1 VKGYAVIGFSRFRKM
16 SLFIFLLLVVG
27 LVIPGPQ
34 RVYGDTGALK
44 YFKNYNPIENEMQ
57 PQNWNILLER
67 RGFIY
72 AANQGGLLQY
82 DGVSWRIIKIPNQTA
97 RSLAIDEKGTVYV
110 GGRNEFG
117 FLAAGANGSLQ
128 YVSLL
133 KYADDKKRNFGN
145 VWKTHSTKEGVYF
158 CTYKF
163 LFRWNSHTGQLKVWE
178 PASGFSSTSFTCKG
192 TLFIRLIKVGL
203 VKMEK
208 DSLVLVPGGEIF
220 EEKSICMVAP
230 YEPGSQKLLIG
241 TPSTGLLLHDGRA
254 AAPFPTE
261 ADDYLKKNSL
271 YYGTRLSSSLAEASS
286 CQFALATRLG
296 GLVIIDSRGHLKN
309 IFNKDSGL
317 RDDNV
322 RYVFE
327 DSPGNLWLG
336 LNDGITKIEYASPIF
351 IYDAEG
357 SNLPGIVL
365 SVTRH
370 GRNKSIYSG
379 TTVGLYSLTPTGK
392 FRPVPGIT
400 GMCWSLL
407 SHDDWLFVATS
418 LGVFLVKK
426 SVVTRIVENNSYIL
440 SRSGVDTNRI
450 WVGTARGLTSLYLKE
465 KKRIEKHTFADITM
479 GVRTIVEEK
488 KGNLWLGTLDSGVLK
503 VDFPVDGKL
512 ENSTVTAYGTEQ
524 GLPTGELHVFMAADH
539 VMIASQKGI
548 FRFDE
553 SNKTFVP
560 DTTLGAEFA
569 GGPDGKWMFRIAEDK
584 NKNIWFHSL
593 RKNYQAIPQPDGA
606 FHIIKKPF
614 LRIPMMQVN
623 WIYPDPDG
631 FNTWFAAHKG
641 LMRYDTRV
649 KKDYLRRFPVFI
661 RRVLVNG
668 SPVFA
673 GYRSGNGKQKH
684 FPVILYRDRNLR
696 FEYAAPFFEN
706 EAGTLYSSRLEGYED
721 HWSPWTRETKK
732 DYTNLDAGVYTFH
745 IRAKNIYE
753 QVSTQDTFRF
763 NVLPPWYQT
772 WWAFSLYVLAFF
784 FIVFLMI
791 KWRSRK
797 LVQDKKQLE
806 QIVKTRTAEVYEK
819 NLLLEEQSEKLKEM
833 DKVKS
838 RFFANISHEFRTPL
852 TLIMGPLEQMLPGC
866 REEKQKKQLTMMLRN
881 SQRLLAL
888 INQLLEL
895 SKFDSG
901 KVKLQAAR
909 QNIIPFLKGIVGSF
923 EIAAT
928 ANELDLTFQPGDEEI
943 ELYMDPEKIEN
954 VMGNLLV
961 NALKFTPAGG
971 KITVSVK
978 KNPGKEKNFPLGSL
992 EITVCDTGPGIPR
1005 EQLANIFDRFYQADT
1020 PHEHLQK
1027 GSGIGLAI
1035 AKELVELHHGTI
1047 DVHSREGLDSG
1058 TGFIIRLPLGDAH
1071 LGPGEI
1077 VERLGPPS
1085 HGKISGEISPFE
1097 QQENDTEEM
1106 EADEGTDN
1114 EAGMDI
1120 EMYGKDI
1127 ILVVEDSADVREY
1140 IKGALEPAYRVVEA
1154 ADGREGIEKA
1164 GEIIPD
1170 LIISDIMMPE
1180 ADGYE
1185 LCRALKNQRDTSHIP
1200 IILLT
1205 AKAAEENIIEGLE
1218 TGADDYIT
1226 KPFNTKILRA
1236 RIKNLVALRHH
1247 WQETIHREMTLKPVQ
1262 KSVSQMDK
1270 EFVKDLQEVINQNL
1284 ADPEFNVEEL
1294 CKRLYM
1300 GRTTL
1305 YRKILALTGE
1315 PPTEFIRSYRLKRG
1329 AELLERGMGSVL
1341 EVAFE
1346 VGFSSANYFSK
1357 CFKKK
1362 FHRLPSSFQAS
1373 EAKKE

>member
-1 VKGYAVIGFSRFRKM
+1 M
-16 SLFIFLLLVVG
+16 SLFIFLLLLVG
-27 LVIPGPQ
+27 LVIPGVQ
-34 RVYGDTGALK
+34 KVYGDTGALK

-57 PQNWNILLER
+57 PQNWNILLDR

-117 FLAAGANGSLQ
+117 FLSEGANGSLQ

-192 TLFIRLIKVGL
+192 TLFIHLRKVGL

-220 EEKSICMVAP
+220 AEKIICMVAP

-241 TPSTGLLLHDGRA
+241 TPSTGLFLHDGRA

-261 ADDYLKKNSL
+261 ADDYLKTNNI
-271 YYGTRLSSSLAEASS
+271 YYGTRLSSALAEASP

-296 GLVIIDSRGHLKN
+296 GLVIIDSQGHLIN

-327 DSPGNLWLG
+327 DSTGNLWLA
-336 LNDGITKIEYASPIF
+336 LNDGIAKIEYGSPIF

-370 GRNKSIYSG
+370 GGNKTIYSG

-392 FRPVPGIT
+392 FRPVPGIS

-407 SHDDWLFVATS
+407 SYDDWLFVAS
-418 LGVFLVKK
+418 SRGIFLVKK
-426 SVVTRIVENNSYIL
+426 DVVTRITENNSYIL
-440 SRSGVDTNRI
+440 SQSGVDSNRI
-450 WVGTARGLTSLYLKE
+450 WVGTPRGLTSLYLKE
-465 KKRIEKHTFADITM
+465 KKWIQEHTFADINIE
-479 GVRTIVEEK
+479 VRTIVEEK

-503 VDFPVDGKL
+503 VDFPVAGKL
-512 ENSTVTAYGTEQ
+512 ENAAVTAYGNEQ
-524 GLPTGELHVFMAADH
+524 GLPSGELHAFMAADH

-548 FRFDE
+548 FRFNE
-553 SNKTFVP
+553 NKKTFVP
-560 DTTLGAEFA
+560 DTTLGTEFA
-569 GGPDGKWMFRIAEDK
+569 GGPDGKWMFLIAEGK

-593 RKNYQAIPQPDGA
+593 RRNYQAIPQPDGT

-614 LRIPMMQVN
+614 LRILMMQVN

-641 LMRYDTRV
+641 LIRYDTRV

-668 SPVFA
+668 SPVFS
-673 GYRSGNGKQKH
+673 GYRSGNGKQEH

-706 EAGTLYSSRLEGYED
+706 EAGTLYSSRLEGYEG

-732 DYTNLDAGVYTFH
+732 DYTNLDAGAYTFH

-763 NVLPPWYQT
+763 NVLPPWYRT
-772 WWAFSLYVLAFF
+772 WWAFLIYAVTA
-784 FIVFLMI
+784 IMVMFLVV
-791 KWRSRK
+791 KWRSWK
-797 LVQDKKQLE
+797 LVQERQKLE
-806 QIVKTRTAEVYEK
+806 QIIKERTEK
-819 NLLLEEQSEKLKEM
+819 INDQKQQLQEQAEKLKEM
-833 DKVKS
+833 DQVKS

-852 TLIMGPLEQMLPGC
+852 TLIMGPLEQILPAC
-866 REEKQKKQLTMMLRN
+866 REEKQKKQLKMMLRN
-881 SQRLLAL
+881 SRRLLAL

-901 KVKLQAAR
+901 KVKLQASR
-909 QNIIPFLKGIVGSF
+909 QNIIPFLKGMVGSF
-923 EIAAT
+923 EIAA
-928 ANELDLTFQPGDEEI
+928 AENDLELTLQTEEEEI
-943 ELYMDPEKIEN
+943 ELYMDPEKLET
-954 VMGNLLV
+954 VMVNLLG
-961 NALKFTPAGG
+961 NAVKFTPAGG
-971 KITVSVK
+971 KITVTVK
-978 KNPGKEKNFPLGSL
+978 KNPGLGENFPAGWL
-992 EITVCDTGPGIPR
+992 EIRVCDTGPGIPR
-1005 EQLANIFDRFYQADT
+1005 EQLANIFDRFYQAEAA
-1020 PHEHLQK
+1020 HEHYQK
-1027 GSGIGLAI
+1027 GTGIGLAI
-1035 AKELVELHHGTI
+1035 AKEIVELHHGAINVISTK
-1047 DVHSREGLDSG
+1047 GQG
-1058 TGFIIRLPLGDAH
+1058 TDFIIELPLGDQH
-1071 LGPGEI
+1071 LKPDEIIDLTGEAVSPQGPG
-1077 VERLGPPS
+1077 
-1085 HGKISGEISPFE
+1085 KIPAPAVAIAEKEEEEPE
-1097 QQENDTEEM
+1097 EEM
-1106 EADEGTDN
+1106 EQETTLEKA
-1114 EAGMDI
+1114 A
-1120 EMYGKDI
+1120 KDI
-1127 ILVVEDSADVREY
+1127 ILVVEDSVDMRNY
-1140 IKGALEPAYRVVEA
+1140 IKNSLEPLYQVVEA
-1154 ADGREGIEKA
+1154 IDGRHGIEKA
-1164 GEIIPD
+1164 SQIIPD

-1180 ADGYE
+1180 IDGYE
-1185 LCRALKNQRDTSHIP
+1185 LCRVLKNNRDTSHIP

-1226 KPFNTKILRA
+1226 KPFNTKILYA
-1236 RIKNLVALRHH
+1236 RIKNLIDLRRHF
-1247 WQETIHREMTLKPVQ
+1247 QETLHREMTLKPVQ
-1262 KSVSQMDK
+1262 KTVSQMDK
-1270 EFVKDLQEVINQNL
+1270 EFVRDLQEVINKNIS
-1284 ADPEFNVEEL
+1284 DPEFNVEDL

-1329 AELLERGMGSVL
+1329 AELLKKGMGSVL

-1362 FHRLPSSFQAS
+1362 FHQLPSSFQTS
-1373 EAKKE
+1373 EAKSK